1 MTNSEQ
7 ATIMNAIDERRRET
21 IRVTLVGSVVD
32 LALGVAKLFFG
43 FNAHS
48 QALVA
53 DGIHSLSDLVTDG
66 FVVYAAT
73 HASREADEEHPYGH
87 RRIETVATVALG
99 VALLAVAAGIAW
111 DAIERLFQPERL
123 LHPGMAALVVA
134 SISIVSK
141 EIIYHYS
148 MRIAR
153 KYRSEMLRA
162 NAWHSRTDAI
172 SSVVV
177 VIGVIG
183 TMAGLDYLD
192 AIAAVGVALMI
203 SKIAWDLMWSS
214 VRELVDTGLDPDR
227 IELIR
232 KTIQSIDG
240 VSSLHMLRTRR
251 MGGDALADV
260 HIQVNPTI
268 SVSEGHHISEAVR
281 ATLIREIDELL
292 DVTVHIDTENDQ
304 AAKRTFNLP
313 LRGEAIKHAMRCF
326 QGIDAVNEIEQ
337 VNLHYLDGKMRLELL
352 LPLDRAKDTEAAHD
366 LVRKFQQAIKHDDI
380 ISSVEVRF
388 G

>member
-1 MTNSEQ
+1 MSNSEQ
-7 ATIMNAIDERRRET
+7 ATTMNAIDERRRET

-32 LALGVAKLFFG
+32 LALGIAKLFFG
-43 FNAHS
+43 FTAHS

-87 RRIETVATVALG
+87 RRIETVATVGLG
-99 VALLAVAAGIAW
+99 VALFAVAAGIAW

-134 SISIVSK
+134 SISIISK

-148 MRIAR
+148 IRIAR
-153 KYRSEMLRA
+153 KYRSDMLRA

-172 SSVVV
+172 SSVIV

-192 AIAAVGVALMI
+192 SIAAVGVALMI
-203 SKIAWDLMWSS
+203 IKISWDLMWSS
-214 VRELVDTGLDPDR
+214 LRELVDTGLDPER

-232 KTIQSIDG
+232 KTIQSVDG

-268 SVSEGHHISEAVR
+268 SVSEGHQISEAVR
-281 ATLIREIDELL
+281 ATLIRDIDELL

-304 AAKRTFNLP
+304 AARRTFNLP
-313 LRGEAIKHAMRCF
+313 LRSGAIKHAMRCF

-337 VNLHYLDGKMRLELL
+337 VNLHYLNGKLQIELL
-352 LPLDRAKDTEAAHD
+352 LPLDRAKDTESARELA
-366 LVRKFQQAIKHDDI
+366 RKFQQAVEHDDM